1 MATRWTWLGRRV
13 LFGAGLLLVLTIVV
27 PPARL
32 HSLDLETSL
41 AEHLGYPVH
50 IESAHW
56 RWDPGPTVELR
67 DAVAYP
73 GGFHSL
79 PVAIRARQ
87 VLLKGIPSLLGDE
100 SGAYGE
106 IELAGL
112 DLSLGPLGLRD
123 AMLKLEAAASGLHV
137 QGRAYGAHGG
147 SVEISGALGEAD
159 PTLNPLRVYM
169 AQLDLPILEL
179 LPALAGI
186 DQGPVRFTGV
196 VTVTGD
202 LEQRQE
208 FDFDLDGVGLRRE
221 SSGSW
226 LQTKILGRLVRK
238 DGRFQSGEALHIRS
252 EVRDLDASRELRAM
266 HGGVDLE
273 LALTGDAESGR
284 LVLDAN
290 MEKLRLRLANLLEKP
305 ADSPGSAHYEAYW
318 APKGRGGSLGTLE
331 LGGLRLRLDRTISGS
346 SSTWRLRSGSLPL
359 AELRAYVPALQVL
372 PESVQGQLV
381 LDIVWRP
388 EHGIAGEV
396 TLHDIKLDLGSR
408 SIKIPS
414 GRIDLTPDAARFQAP
429 RLLLAGQSMSVDGTL
444 EWLPATGRTHVSLIL
459 GADDLDLEPIM
470 DLTAPLWARGG
481 DDSTPDTSEDIAVA
495 VVQALRAKPRLLA
508 RLQINP
514 AILEVGH
521 ITGFGLDATHAR
533 YRLELVDQ
541 VLRLEEGER
550 SSQVPEH
557 RYALDLQSWVPKLT
571 SN

>member
-1 MATRWTWLGRRV
+1 M
-13 LFGAGLLLVLTIVV
+13 FGAGILLVLAVVV

-41 AEHLGYPVH
+41 AEHLGYPVP

-73 GGFHSL
+73 GRFHAL
-79 PVAIRARQ
+79 PVAIRARK
-87 VLLKGIPSLLGDE
+87 VLLRGIASLLGDE
-100 SGAYGE
+100 SGSYGE
-106 IELAGL
+106 IELTGL

-123 AMLKLEAAASGLHV
+123 AMLKLEAVASGLYV

-179 LPALAGI
+179 LPALAGL

-196 VTVTGD
+196 ITIAGD

-221 SSGSW
+221 SSGEW
-226 LQTKILGRLVRK
+226 LQTQIRGRLVRQ
-238 DGRFQSGEALHIRS
+238 DGRFQSGEALQIRS
-252 EVRDLDASRELRAM
+252 EVRELDASRELRAM

-290 MEKLRLRLANLLEKP
+290 MEELRLRLANLLEKP
-305 ADSPGSAHYEAYW
+305 ADSPGSVHYEAYW
-318 APKGRGGSLGTLE
+318 APKGRRGSLGTLE
-331 LGGLRLRLDRTISGS
+331 LGGLRLRLDRTLSGS
-346 SSTWRLRSGSLPL
+346 SSSWRLRSRSLPL

-372 PESVQGQLV
+372 PESAQGQLT

-388 EHGIAGEV
+388 ERGIAGEV
-396 TLHDIKLDLGSR
+396 TLHDIKLELGSR
-408 SIKIPS
+408 SIEIPS
-414 GRIDLTPDAARFQAP
+414 GRIDLTPDAAHFQAP
-429 RLLLAGQSMSVDGTL
+429 RVVLAGQSMSIDAAL
-444 EWLPATGRTHVSLIL
+444 EWLPATGRTHVSVTL

-495 VVQALRAKPRLLA
+495 VVQALRAQPRLLA

-541 VLRLEEGER
+541 VLRLEQGAR
-550 SSQVPEH
+550 SSQIPEH
-557 RYALDLQSWVPKLT
+557 RYVLDLQSWMPKVT

>member
-1 MATRWTWLGRRV
+1 MATRWAWLGRRV
-13 LFGAGLLLVLTIVV
+13 FFGASILLALAVVV

-41 AEHLGYPVH
+41 AEHLGFPVH

-73 GGFHSL
+73 GVFHAL
-79 PVAIRARQ
+79 PVAIRARK
-87 VLLKGIPSLLGDE
+87 VFLRGIPSLLGNE

-106 IELAGL
+106 IELVGL
-112 DLSLGPLGLRD
+112 DLSLGPLGLRE
-123 AMLKLEAAASGLHV
+123 AMVKLKSRASGLHV

-147 SVEISGALGEAD
+147 SVEISGSLGAAD
-159 PTLNPLRVYM
+159 PTLNPLRVYL
-169 AQLDLPILEL
+169 AQLDLPLLEL
-179 LPALAGI
+179 LPPLAGL
-186 DQGPVRFTGV
+186 DQGPVRFSGV
-196 VTVTGD
+196 ITVAGD
-202 LEQRQE
+202 LEQRQV

-221 SSGSW
+221 SGGDW
-226 LQTKILGRLVRK
+226 LQTKIRGRLVRQ
-238 DGRFQSGEALHIRS
+238 DGRFLSGEALQIRS
-252 EVRDLDASRELRAM
+252 EVRELDASRGLRAM

-290 MEKLRLRLANLLEKP
+290 LEELRLRLANLLEKP

-318 APKGRGGSLGTLE
+318 GPKGRRGSLGTLE

-346 SSTWRLRSGSLPL
+346 SSTWRLRSQSLPL
-359 AELRAYVPALQVL
+359 AELRAYVPALHVL
-372 PESVQGQLV
+372 PESVQGQLT
-381 LDIVWRP
+381 LDLVWRP
-388 EHGIAGEV
+388 ERGLAGEV
-396 TLHDIKLDLGSR
+396 TLHDIKLELGSR

-414 GRIDLTPDAARFQAP
+414 GRIDLTPDAAHFQAP
-429 RLLLAGQSMSVDGTL
+429 QLVLAGQSMSVDGTL
-444 EWLPATGRTHVSLIL
+444 EWLPATGRTHISVIL

-481 DDSTPDTSEDIAVA
+481 HASTPDTSADIAVA
-495 VVQALRAKPRLLA
+495 VVQALRARPRLLA

-521 ITGFGLDATHAR
+521 ITGFGLDATHVR
-533 YRLELVDQ
+533 YRLELVDR
-541 VLRLEEGER
+541 VLRLEEGGR
-550 SSQVPEH
+550 SSRIPEH
-557 RYALDLQSWVPKLT
+557 RYALDLQSWLPKLT